1 MLWHSPINFLTA
13 HKMMSLP
20 SVLAW
25 TVRLKKPNFILVCY
39 LLPLHETD
47 SELNIADLDFLKK
60 YLKLSVM
67 QNAGAEIYQD
77 LFFKLYI

>member
-1 MLWHSPINFLTA
+1 
-13 HKMMSLP
+13 MSLP
-20 SVLAW
+20 SVLAGQS
-25 TVRLKKPNFILVCY
+25 VGKKPNFLLVCY

-77 LFFKLYI
+77 LFFQLYILALLLGPTKR